1 MTGSDLAREIARSLL
16 AHRLRTLLAAAGIV
30 TGVGTIVASLAVAE
44 GARRQAVAD
53 IGTLGVDNVLV
64 RAHRPDL
71 NATKARVAPVL
82 TLDDAAA
89 LAVRCRGATVA
100 GARLTHDDVTTGTR
114 SITATVA
121 GVTDNWRTTAG
132 LVAARGRW
140 FTPADAASR
149 TAVLG
154 AAVARAL
161 FGADDPVGRPIL
173 AAGEWRIVVGVLAG
187 AATPPAH
194 GSLQTF
200 ETGDTVFV
208 PAGALDVSLG
218 MGDEGRAVDEIAV
231 RVPSGDDAV
240 RSAALV
246 RRVLADRHPD
256 DGAGFEVVVPLEL
269 LRARLRAERGSQ
281 ILLLAV
287 GALAL
292 LISGVGIMNIMVASV
307 TERSMEIGVRRAV
320 GARRRSV
327 LLQFAVEAACLGGA
341 GGVIGVP
348 LGAVG
353 AWFVARIAGW
363 PVAVSLGGV
372 AGALAL
378 ALGVALAA
386 GVYPAR
392 LAASVSPIEALR
404 E

>member
-1 MTGSDLAREIARSLL
+1 MTGGDLAREIARSLL
-16 AHRLRTLLAAAGIV
+16 AHRLRTMLAAAGIV

-53 IGTLGVDNVLV
+53 IGALGVDNVLI
-64 RAHRPDL
+64 RAHRPDER
-71 NATKARVAPVL
+71 ATKGRVAPVL
-82 TLDDAAA
+82 TLDDADA
-89 LAVRCRGATVA
+89 LAVRYRGATVA
-100 GARLTHDDVTTGTR
+100 AVRLTHDDVTNGVR
-114 SITATVA
+114 SIAATVA
-121 GVTDNWRTTAG
+121 GVTANWHTTAG
-132 LVAARGRW
+132 LATARGRW
-140 FTPADAASR
+140 FAPADAASR

-154 AAVARAL
+154 DVIAQAV
-161 FGADDPVGRPIL
+161 FGTDDPVGRPIL

-187 AATPPAH
+187 AAAPPAH
-194 GSLQTF
+194 GSLETF
-200 ETGDTVFV
+200 EPGDTVFV

-218 MGDEGRAVDEIAV
+218 LGDEGRAADEIAV
-231 RVPSGDDAV
+231 RVPAGDDAV
-240 RSAALV
+240 RGAALV
-246 RRVLADRHPD
+246 TRVVVDRHPD
-256 DGAGFEVVVPLEL
+256 DRAGFDVVVPLEL

-307 TERSMEIGVRRAV
+307 TERSVEIGVRRAV

-348 LGAVG
+348 LGAAG
-353 AWFVARIAGW
+353 AWMVARIAGW
-363 PVAVSLGGV
+363 PVAVSAGSV
-372 AGALAL
+372 AAALAL
-378 ALGVALAA
+378 ALTVALAA
-386 GVYPAR
+386 GFYPAR